1 MALVLSRATLS
12 ADAHEIAARLAG
24 RPGLAVCRGET
35 PDCTY
40 VACDPCDVANS
51 LDPEPS
57 LSRAQRP
64 LGDVPRWFGLIPYEA
79 MRGLEG
85 DLDADLRPE
94 PHLSRPLWLRYPA
107 VVRVSG
113 VQVEVIG
120 ESAAAVRE
128 LQARLELP
136 ARSAAVA
143 LGWAAPLEPG
153 SLHASRIEHALQ
165 EIARGNVY
173 EVNLARRFEMR
184 VRGSASDLLREF
196 EASGLMPHAFSL
208 DFRGLSVV
216 AVSPELCLRLDA
228 DGGVLTSPIKGTRPR
243 HEDPTEDARLALELS
258 KDPKECAELTMII
271 DVERN
276 DLGRVAELGTV
287 RLFAAP
293 EVVALPSVHHRV
305 ASVSA
310 RVPPGLG
317 RAELMQALLPSGSVT
332 GAPKRRAMQ
341 LIRELEPHRRGLYT
355 GVVGFV
361 RHDGGLELK
370 MAIRTLSVRD
380 GIGHYFAGGGI
391 VADSVPSREVEETLW
406 KAERLLCLAH
416 ETAESWSGSAT
427 RDNE

>member
-1 MALVLSRATLS
+1 
-12 ADAHEIAARLAG
+12 
-24 RPGLAVCRGET
+24 
-35 PDCTY
+35 
-40 VACDPCDVANS
+40 
-51 LDPEPS
+51 
-57 LSRAQRP
+57 
-64 LGDVPRWFGLIPYEA
+64 
-79 MRGLEG
+79 
-85 DLDADLRPE
+85 
-94 PHLSRPLWLRYPA
+94 
-107 VVRVSG
+107 
-113 VQVEVIG
+113 
-120 ESAAAVRE
+120 
-128 LQARLELP
+128 
-136 ARSAAVA
+136 

-406 KAERLLCLAH
+406 KAERLLRLAH